1 MHDIRLSRYPD
12 ANAIFLTFFM
22 AIKTEMS
29 LLQRKRLLT
38 GMNPLWRYQLALFLK
53 NDNQILQVY
62 ILFEILQPIFRCM
75 QTKSGWYRK
84 QGSVNG
90 IFLAFLTLEQVFYSF
105 WLHLT
110 PTLTSL
116 IINIA
121 LHLQLPPPFTEFLL
135 QNKNKFIS
143 SLGSNHESKHYWKI
157 KILLCHV
164 SIQNLKNKKIK
175 KYIQRKQ

>member
-1 MHDIRLSRYPD
+1 MH
-12 ANAIFLTFFM
+12 ANQVRVVAQTGVSKWFL
-22 AIKTEMS
+22 
-29 LLQRKRLLT
+29 
-38 GMNPLWRYQLALFLK
+38 
-53 NDNQILQVY
+53 
-62 ILFEILQPIFRCM
+62 
-75 QTKSGWYRK
+75 
-84 QGSVNG
+84 
-90 IFLAFLTLEQVFYSF
+90 LAFLNLEQVFSPF
-105 WLHLT
+105 WLHLS

-121 LHLQLPPPFTEFLL
+121 FHLQLPPPFTEFLL

-175 KYIQRKQ
+175 KYIQWKQWRLTQQTVTCSILLKVLHSSSTNTRYEIKK